1 MNENILPVIPD
12 QPIAETEENAV
23 KNKKKNKKKKKKDF
37 VPDEKTFFA
46 YTRTLLA
53 WVRTSTSLL
62 TFGFAIYKL
71 LEQEAA
77 APGEH
82 PLLQIFEPKMV
93 GVIMIFSGFLGL
105 LIAITDYIRFSRKY
119 ERTAA
124 QIYLNPAMLQSYVIL
139 ALCMLI
145 LIGAMIGGHH

>member
-1 MNENILPVIPD
+1 MNEDITPGIPP
-12 QPIAETEENAV
+12 QNSPEQEV
-23 KNKKKNKKKKKKDF
+23 KSGKKKKKDKKKKEY
-37 VPDEKTFFA
+37 VPDETTFFA

-71 LEQEAA
+71 LEQHAA
-77 APGEH
+77 TPGEH
-82 PLLQIFEPKMV
+82 PLLQLFDPRSV

-105 LIAITDYIRFSRKY
+105 LIAVIGYIGFCRKHN
-119 ERTAA
+119 RTPA

-145 LIGAMIGGHH
+145 LVGAAIGRRH